1 MSKRKSIGPVY
12 ASYPA
17 REISLWL
24 GDKMFKVIASI
35 VCTLLWC
42 GAYWV
47 LLGVVNF
54 NKNNFLPDSKETT
67 VNELFKTDTSLIVLG
82 VTSAIVCFFVFR
94 SRVGD
99 RKRKTKH
106 IQHR

>member
-17 REISLWL
+17 REIGLWV
-24 GDKMFKVIASI
+24 GDKIFKVIASI
-35 VCTLLWC
+35 VCTLLWW

-54 NKNNFLPDSKETT
+54 NKNNFLPGSKETT
-67 VNELFKTDTSLIVLG
+67 VNELFKTDISLIVLG
-82 VTSAIVCFFVFR
+82 ITSAFVCIFVFR

-106 IQHR
+106 PQR